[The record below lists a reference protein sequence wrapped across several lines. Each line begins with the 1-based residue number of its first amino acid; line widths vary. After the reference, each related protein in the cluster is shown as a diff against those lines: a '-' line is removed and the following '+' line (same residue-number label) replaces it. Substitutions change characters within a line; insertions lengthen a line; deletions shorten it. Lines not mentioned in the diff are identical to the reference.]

1 MNFSGSNINGYKFI
15 EVVGSGSFGT
25 VYKVEKDGKIYA
37 AKVFSESFV
46 LKEYKADRNRI
57 TNEIDA
63 LKIVDSDNLVKYYDD
78 FDYVLES
85 GLKTHIIIM
94 EFVTGKKLTDIID
107 DIDNDDQLV
116 NLFKD
121 ILNAV
126 KQLHS
131 YGIIHRDLKPD
142 NILMTDDGLIKVID
156 YGLVKLIDFS
166 SITRTGDNIG
176 SPMFMAPEQIV
187 DSKHITTKSDIYSL
201 GVILYLMFTKSYP
214 YDVTSLEELI
224 YKIINVPIVPPSEKN
239 NNIPIYI
246 EKIIYKSLSK
256 KDYNRYQ
263 TIDEFYKSFDDIT
276 NANDITPS
284 TYYAWLIN
292 EKKVYETYKES
303 KNLKCIFPL
312 HLKYSQKGLYN
323 YMLNNKDDVIIDPS
337 TQRFSYATFS
347 NVTGLVNLAY
357 SPKTGV
363 MDLDYLI
370 QKNNREE
377 YIRNWY
383 NEISEFNKVI
393 LPYHYISNTNYKADK
408 IEEWIK
414 VNIQLINESIDYIEE
429 TGKKL
434 ETYAMIS
441 INLNNLMYEKER
453 LLSYYVNLK
462 VDKYIV
468 QISDMKNP
476 NVQNLAT
483 YVEFIKTLQ
492 ISSGKDVIALKIP
505 VALGLYLISIGV
517 HGFSCGISNL
527 EFFDENYIKDENDPF
542 NLYAKYYFPHLLTL
556 MSYYRSDAYSL
567 QDIYNEL
574 NKCDCSY
581 CDGRDFVEI
590 AAEKDYK
597 IKLHFLEQMEKEL
610 KKLNDII
617 DENEKKCYYVNRIEE
632 AISNFESLRN
642 SGLIK
647 KSDINDILSILKR
660 I

>member
-78 FDYVLES
+78 FDYLLES
-85 GLKTHIIIM
+85 GSKTHIIIM

-107 DIDNDDQLV
+107 YIDNDDQLI

-142 NILMTDDGLIKVID
+142 NILMTDDGIIKVID

-239 NNIPIYI
+239 NNIQIYI
-246 EKIIYKSLSK
+246 EKIIYKKKEK

-263 TIDEFYKSFDDIT
+263 TIDEFYKSFDDIA

-527 EFFDENYIKDENDPF
+527 EFFDENYIKDETDPF
-542 NLYAKYYFPHLLTL
+542 NLYAKYYFPQLLTL

-632 AISNFESLRN
+632 AISNFESLKN